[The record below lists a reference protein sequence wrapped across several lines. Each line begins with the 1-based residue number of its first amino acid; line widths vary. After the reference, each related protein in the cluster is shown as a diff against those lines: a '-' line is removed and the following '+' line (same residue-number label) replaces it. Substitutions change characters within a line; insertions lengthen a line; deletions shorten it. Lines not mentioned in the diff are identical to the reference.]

1 MTTAAKFI
9 LAFVLSGAPLGA
21 QAPRTPAFP
30 NTSAGRVLRA
40 WLEANNSAD
49 TARATAYYR
58 RYQPGL
64 PAGFEPVARDSVKR
78 YDLLTI
84 ERSEPRRVEF
94 TLRARGS
101 TVTTY
106 GLLAV
111 SNVEPVQVTAFP
123 LRTMGPGISP
133 SAMRIDSA
141 TRARVIAAAV
151 TRLDTHYV
159 FPDVAKRVGDSLRAR
174 LTRGAYDA
182 HGNGMSFAM
191 RVSED
196 LRDLTGDKHLRME
209 YIVEHLQPPPP
220 PLPAP
225 SAPPVSEEQRE
236 RAWMDDVNCGFVR
249 AERLASNVG
258 YVKFDM
264 FGPPALCGATASAA
278 MTFLAGTR
286 ALIVDLR
293 ENGGGS
299 PEMVAYLSSYLFSQR
314 THLNDLWSRRTGR
327 TVEFWTRDS
336 VPGRRF
342 GPDKP
347 VYVLTSGQTFS
358 AAEEFAYNLK
368 SLKRATI
375 VGEATGG
382 GAHPGSGRRLGDHF
396 VIGIPSARAIN
407 PITRTNWEGVGV
419 EPEVK
424 VTASAALT
432 ATQKLLRVT
441 PHP

>member
-1 MTTAAKFI
+1 MKIAAM
-9 LAFVLSGAPLGA
+9 LTVLLGALGVVEPLGA
-21 QAPRTPAFP
+21 QAPRAPAFP
-30 NTSAGRVLRA
+30 NTAAGRVLRA
-40 WLEANNSAD
+40 WLEANNSAE
-49 TARATAYYR
+49 TTRLT
-58 RYQPGL
+58 
-64 PAGFEPVARDSVKR
+64 VSRDSVRR

-94 TLRARGS
+94 TLQVRGG
-101 TVTTY
+101 TLTTY

-111 SNVEPVQVTAFP
+111 SDAEPVQVTAFP
-123 LRTMGPGISP
+123 LRAMGPGISP
-133 SAMRIDSA
+133 AAMRIDAA
-141 TRARVIAAAV
+141 TRARVIAGAV
-151 TRLDTHYV
+151 TRLDTLYV
-159 FPDVAKRVGDSLRAR
+159 FPEVAKRVGDSVRAR
-174 LTRGAYDA
+174 LARGAYDA

-196 LRDLTGDKHLRME
+196 LRELTGDKHLRME

-225 SAPPVSEEQRE
+225 PAQPVSDGARE
-236 RAWMDDVNCGFVR
+236 RAWMDHVNCGFVR

-258 YVKFDM
+258 YVKLDM
-264 FGPPALCGATASAA
+264 FGPPELCGATASAA
-278 MTFLAGTR
+278 MTFVAGTR

-299 PEMVAYLSSYLFSQR
+299 PEMVAYVSSYLFTQR

-327 TVEFWTRDS
+327 SVEFWTRDS
-336 VPGRRF
+336 VPGIRF
-342 GPDKP
+342 GADKP

-375 VGEATGG
+375 VGEVTGG
-382 GAHPGSGRRLGDHF
+382 GAHPASGRRLGDHF
-396 VIGIPSARAIN
+396 FISVPSARAIN
-407 PITRTNWEGVGV
+407 PITRTNWEGIGV

-424 VTASAALT
+424 VTAGEALAAV
-432 ATQKLLRVT
+432 QKLLRES